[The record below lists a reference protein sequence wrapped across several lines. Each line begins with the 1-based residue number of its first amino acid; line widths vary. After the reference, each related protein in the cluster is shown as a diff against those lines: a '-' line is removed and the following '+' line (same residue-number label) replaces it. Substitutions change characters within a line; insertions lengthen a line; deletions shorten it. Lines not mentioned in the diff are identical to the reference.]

1 MYAGQPGLG
10 KHVVHLFSH
19 SLTHPVTAKLISLEH
34 YFLQSHFF
42 TMFQAISELSMV
54 VYAALDY
61 GLDSDTE
68 RRLSDELIGL
78 FELMGQTDAIQRLM
92 Y

>member
-1 MYAGQPGLG
+1 
-10 KHVVHLFSH
+10 
-19 SLTHPVTAKLISLEH
+19 
-34 YFLQSHFF
+34 
-42 TMFQAISELSMV
+42 MV

-78 FELMGQTDAIQRLM
+78 FELMGRADAIQRLM

>member
-1 MYAGQPGLG
+1 
-10 KHVVHLFSH
+10 
-19 SLTHPVTAKLISLEH
+19 
-34 YFLQSHFF
+34 
-42 TMFQAISELSMV
+42 MFQAISELSMV

-78 FELMGQTDAIQRLM
+78 FELMGRTDAIQRLM
-92 Y
+92 LLEVLYGMKS